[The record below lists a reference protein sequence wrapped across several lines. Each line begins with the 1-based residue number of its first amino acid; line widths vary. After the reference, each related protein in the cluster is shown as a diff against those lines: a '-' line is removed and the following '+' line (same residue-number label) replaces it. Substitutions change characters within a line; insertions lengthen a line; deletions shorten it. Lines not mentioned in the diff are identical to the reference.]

1 MYNGLSVSLT
11 TSQDLRIL
19 KHVNPMN
26 LVVDEDLEKYKGFEK
41 FAGNRKAMYDSNLE
55 RWIENC
61 RETKWKTHIYKNIHI
76 IYIHTYISMSYHDR
90 AFLDVSS
97 LPWASK
103 RELKNAS
110 FLQIQGIMDEL
121 EKLKATF
128 AKKPHTSLAAEATYL
143 CDTIKP
149 QMVALRAAVDKAEG
163 VMEASIYPYPTYEQM
178 IYSHHFW
185 GRFCH
190 LSYFASLFWVD
201 DIDVYPPFGT
211 WKWIF
216 PTLWGSADW
225 GFDLWHLPP
234 ILPLL
239 SVERCRKCPWKI
251 TLGCR
256 PHFVSG
262 ADDGG
267 VTAKDLHEFRIWWL
281 GRQILSLSR
290 FQNT

>member
-1 MYNGLSVSLT
+1 MFHLY
-11 TSQDLRIL
+11 
-19 KHVNPMN
+19 
-26 LVVDEDLEKYKGFEK
+26 LE
-41 FAGNRKAMYDSNLE
+41 
-55 RWIENC
+55 
-61 RETKWKTHIYKNIHI
+61 HQKN
-76 IYIHTYISMSYHDR
+76 
-90 AFLDVSS
+90 
-97 LPWASK
+97 
-103 RELKNAS
+103 ELKNAC

-190 LSYFASLFWVD
+190 LLSYFALLFWVD
-201 DIDVYPPFGT
+201 DIDVYPLFGT

-216 PTLWGSADW
+216 PNLWGSADW

-239 SVERCRKCPWKI
+239 SVERCRKCPWKSPLDVDL
-251 TLGCR
+251 TLSVELMMVVWQPRIFTNLGSDGWGDKSSAWADSKTHSFTTQWSEETGNIIGKMVCANMIF
-256 PHFVSG
+256 FVGS
-262 ADDGG
+262 
-267 VTAKDLHEFRIWWL
+267 
-281 GRQILSLSR
+281 
-290 FQNT
+290 